1 MAHPIYLALTLAA
14 GSANGITTS
23 QALGAAGNLTING
36 SLASDGVATLTP
48 ARRVTITSAGNDSAL
63 TWTIY
68 GTGRFGTSQTESVAG
83 GNVAAAT
90 STQDFL
96 TVTRIAGSA
105 AAAGNV
111 TAGTNDTASTQWVP
125 WSQYATDFEVSFYG
139 DVTAGSPT
147 WQVDITFDDVFGTW
161 LPTAIPFP
169 RAVTPS
175 ATSGFTGDASGV
187 VNDSIGPIR
196 ASRLTLI
203 AAGTVNI
210 TQMQQGY

>member
-14 GSANGITTS
+14 GSANGV
-23 QALGAAGNLTING
+23 ALVQSPGAAGNLTLNG
-36 SLASDGVATLTP
+36 SLVSGGVATLTP
-48 ARRVTITSAGNDSAL
+48 ARRVIITSAGNDSAK
-63 TWTIY
+63 TFTVY
-68 GTGRFGTSQTESVAG
+68 GTDRFGNSQTEAVTGANIG
-83 GNVAAAT
+83 AAAT
-90 STQDFL
+90 TQDFL
-96 TVTRIAGSA
+96 TVTRVAISA
-105 AAAGNV
+105 AS
-111 TAGTNDTASTQWVP
+111 AGTVTVGTNNTASTQWVP

-147 WQVDITFDDVFGTW
+147 WQLDVTFDDVFGTW
-161 LPTAIPFP
+161 LPASIPFP
-169 RAVTPS
+169 RATTPS

-196 ASRLTLI
+196 ASRLTLV